1 MISQALYSSNSDE
14 WYTPQELFNSLDSE
28 FHFNLDPCAT
38 PESAKC
44 ENYFTKED
52 DGLSK
57 MWGGTESF
65 AIRLIQTLLSG
76 LRKHTGKHGKITPSL
91 SC

>member
-1 MISQALYSSNSDE
+1 MISNSLYSNKSDE
-14 WYTPQELFNSLDSE
+14 WYTPQDLFNQLDSE

-44 ENYFTKED
+44 KTYFTKED

-57 MWGGTESF
+57 KWGGTGSF
-65 AIRLIQTLLSG
+65 AIRLIQKSING
-76 LRKHTGKHGKITPSL
+76 LRRLTGKQEKITRL
-91 SC
+91 L

>member
-1 MISQALYSSNSDE
+1 MISNSLYSNKSDE
-14 WYTPQELFNSLDSE
+14 WYTPQDLFNQLDSE

-44 ENYFTKED
+44 KTYFTKED

-57 MWGGTESF
+57 KWGGTGSF
-65 AIRLIQTLLSG
+65 AIHLIQKSING
-76 LRKHTGKHGKITPSL
+76 LRRLTGKREKITRL
-91 SC
+91 L